1 MIVDSSAI
9 LAILL
14 DEPERDSFIQL
25 IVAADV
31 ARMSTASYLEIA
43 LRIDRSGS
51 PLAAR
56 SLDQLLAEL
65 SIVLEPVTVEQ
76 AYLARAAFGAF
87 GRGRHPA
94 ALNFGDCFVYALAR
108 ARGEPLLFK
117 GQDFGRTDLAIAAVG

>member
-14 DEPERDSFIQL
+14 DEPERDAFIQL
-25 IVAADV
+25 IVTADV
-31 ARMSTASYLEIA
+31 ARLSTASYLEIA

-65 SIVLEPVTVEQ
+65 SMVLEPVTVEQ